1 MSIRSKTCKKC
12 GETKPLVD
20 FYGKTRQAQ
29 FPESS
34 AGFSS
39 DCKVCV
45 RERTAAYRKARRQLH
60 VDYMKEIDL
69 KRKYGINLEQYNRM
83 FASQG
88 GCCAICGKHQV
99 EFVKGLAVD
108 HDHVTGQVRS
118 LLCVNCNL
126 GVGCFRENI
135 QLLRVAIQY
144 LERFQTNN
152 THPAQEA
159 TGSCDNS
166 GQIDQESIH

>member
-1 MSIRSKTCKKC
+1 MSIRSKTCSKC
-12 GETKPLVD
+12 GEMKPLAD
-20 FYGKTRQAQ
+20 FYGKSRKID

-45 RERTAAYRKARRQLH
+45 RARTAAYRKARGKLH
-60 VDYMKEIDL
+60 ADYMKSIDL
-69 KRKYGINLEQYNRM
+69 KRKYGITLEQYNQM
-83 FASQG
+83 FAAQN

-108 HDHVTGQVRS
+108 HNHASGAIRS

-126 GVGCFRENI
+126 GIGCFRDNI
-135 QLLRVAIQY
+135 GLLKAAIAY
-144 LERFQTNN
+144 LDSFQTTNA
-152 THPAQEA
+152 TSAQVASDGRE
-159 TGSCDNS
+159 NS
-166 GQIDQESIH
+166 GQSDSSSVH